1 MKVLNAALSALV
13 ASTLIAAPVA
23 AQAAPAADRTGAS
36 VKGENIA
43 GLGWGERSPCCFR
56 GTDRFFRP
64 GYAVNLVA
72 SWIPSDS
79 NEKPKSP

>member
-43 GLGWGERSPCCFR
+43 GLGWGWIF
-56 GTDRFFRP
+56 
-64 GYAVNLVA
+64 AVLIVIGMIVIIA
-72 SWIPSDS
+72 SDS